1 MGRSKASQA
10 ASLLGR
16 RGARKGGLARA
27 RALTPARRSEIAALG
42 AKKTNRLRWGKR
54 RRSKEDGS

>member
-42 AKKTNRLRWGKR
+42 AKKTNRHPWGKR